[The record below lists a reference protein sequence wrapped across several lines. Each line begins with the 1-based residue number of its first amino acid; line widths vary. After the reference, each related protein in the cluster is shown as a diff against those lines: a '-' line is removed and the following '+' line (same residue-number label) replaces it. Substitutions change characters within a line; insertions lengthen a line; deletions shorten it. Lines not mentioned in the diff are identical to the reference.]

1 MIDSGVYGIVRHP
14 MYAGV
19 VLVLIGMPLWLESYA
34 AALLASVP
42 IGLLVLRIL
51 VEEHFLRQ
59 KLKGYHAY
67 TQRVRYRLIP
77 FFW

>member
-1 MIDSGVYGIVRHP
+1 M
-14 MYAGV
+14 
-19 VLVLIGMPLWLESYA
+19 LVLIGMPLWLESYA

-59 KLKGYHAY
+59 KLNGYDAY
-67 TQRVRYRLIP
+67 TQRVRYRLVP

>member
-1 MIDSGVYGIVRHP
+1 
-14 MYAGV
+14 
-19 VLVLIGMPLWLESYA
+19 MPLWLESYA
-34 AALLASVP
+34 AALLASMP

-51 VEEHFLRQ
+51 IEEDFLRQ
-59 KLKGYHAY
+59 KLQGYDAY